1 MPLIADSV
9 SVAANSS
16 SGNVLA
22 GSPYEFVNQD
32 SIVTLALTQP
42 GAAPGDIT
50 MDFQIGGE
58 SLASQSQTPFKAPF
72 PTFLDDTLIQAGA
85 RAGER
90 LFLNLNNTTVGAL
103 VPQWMVRIDP
113 L

>member
-1 MPLIADSV
+1 MPLISLSV

-16 SGNVLA
+16 SGNILA
-22 GSPYEFVNQD
+22 GSPFEFVAQA
-32 SIVTLALTQP
+32 SVIALALTQA
-42 GAAPGDIT
+42 GAAASDIT

-58 SLASQSQTPFKAPF
+58 SLTSQANTPFKAAM
-72 PTFLDDTLIQAGA
+72 PTFLDDTLVKAGA
-85 RAGER
+85 NAGER

-103 VPQWMVRIDP
+103 VAQVIIDITP